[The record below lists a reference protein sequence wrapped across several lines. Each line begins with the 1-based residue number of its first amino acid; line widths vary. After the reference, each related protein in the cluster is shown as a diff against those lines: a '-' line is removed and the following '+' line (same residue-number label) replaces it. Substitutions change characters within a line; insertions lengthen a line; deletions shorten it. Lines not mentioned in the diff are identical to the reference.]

1 MSSVVGYL
9 SRHERKNSGFSNDG
23 ELTFRVNHMDS
34 TVRPNTKS
42 KYELLNEITKLYKSE
57 TTLLQNRVSSSINH
71 AVRGTMRYMA
81 IQILKN
87 ESDYEVKKFAIPILE
102 EVCQKMTE
110 DPYSECID
118 LSIDMLLLELFRK
131 FSSL

>member
-9 SRHERKNSGFSNDG
+9 SRHERNNSGISNDG
-23 ELTFRVNHMDS
+23 DLSFRVNHMYS
-34 TVRPNTKS
+34 TVKPN
-42 KYELLNEITKLYKSE
+42 KYELLNEITKLYKIE
-57 TTLLQNRVSSSINH
+57 TTLLQNCVSCSIDH

-87 ESDYEVKKFAIPILE
+87 ESEYEVKKFAIPILE

-110 DPYSECID
+110 DPSSQSID

-131 FSSL
+131 FYSL

>member
-87 ESDYEVKKFAIPILE
+87 ESDYEVKKFAIPILV